1 MPTVLV
7 QGRIAAPHA
16 PRLKRFAPD
25 GWDVTVWDP
34 SSDPVEAFEPLAL
47 EADVIVGGGVPI
59 PWPEVPNL
67 KLFQI
72 PWTGFDFTAPAKMP
86 PGVPVANT
94 YEHETTI
101 AEFIMAGILEMR
113 VGLRQLDCDFRAGG
127 WEGLAPGVSPI
138 HREVRG
144 ATLGIIGYGHIG
156 YETAIRANAFGMR
169 CIGVRRSQQPYP
181 AELAWL
187 GQNDRMDELLAQS
200 DFVLVACDM
209 NDETIGMINAEAL
222 AKMKPDAV
230 IINVARGKIIDE
242 DALFDALTD
251 RRIGGAVLD
260 VWYNYQMPDD
270 PPVWPSNRPF
280 QDLDNVILSAH
291 RSAST
296 EEMHERRWKFVA
308 DNCARI
314 GRGEVPEN
322 IVFTGTGA
330 ASGDVGGAG
339 GIG

>member
-1 MPTVLV
+1 
-7 QGRIAAPHA
+7 
-16 PRLKRFAPD
+16 
-25 GWDVTVWDP
+25 
-34 SSDPVEAFEPLAL
+34 
-47 EADVIVGGGVPI
+47 
-59 PWPEVPNL
+59 
-67 KLFQI
+67 
-72 PWTGFDFTAPAKMP
+72 
-86 PGVPVANT
+86 
-94 YEHETTI
+94 
-101 AEFIMAGILEMR
+101 
-113 VGLRQLDCDFRAGG
+113 
-127 WEGLAPGVSPI
+127 
-138 HREVRG
+138 VRG

-169 CIGVRRSQQPYP
+169 CIGVRRSQQPCP

>member
-1 MPTVLV
+1 
-7 QGRIAAPHA
+7 
-16 PRLKRFAPD
+16 
-25 GWDVTVWDP
+25 
-34 SSDPVEAFEPLAL
+34 
-47 EADVIVGGGVPI
+47 
-59 PWPEVPNL
+59 
-67 KLFQI
+67 
-72 PWTGFDFTAPAKMP
+72 
-86 PGVPVANT
+86 
-94 YEHETTI
+94 
-101 AEFIMAGILEMR
+101 
-113 VGLRQLDCDFRAGG
+113 
-127 WEGLAPGVSPI
+127 
-138 HREVRG
+138 
-144 ATLGIIGYGHIG
+144 
-156 YETAIRANAFGMR
+156 
-169 CIGVRRSQQPYP
+169 
-181 AELAWL
+181 
-187 GQNDRMDELLAQS
+187 
-200 DFVLVACDM
+200 
-209 NDETIGMINAEAL
+209 MINAEAL